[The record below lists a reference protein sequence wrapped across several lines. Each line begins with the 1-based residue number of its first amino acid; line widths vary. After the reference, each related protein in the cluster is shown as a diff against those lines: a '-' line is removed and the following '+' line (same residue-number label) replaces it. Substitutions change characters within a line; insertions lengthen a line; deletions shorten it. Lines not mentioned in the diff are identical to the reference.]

1 MLPMQPPVRADRQ
14 EHAPRVYF
22 MFDEVATER
31 IEMSEELRPC
41 PFCGSEYVYRGAENV
56 IHCGQ
61 CGASEGIDWNTRP
74 LEDAKDAEI
83 KRLEAQLAEAG
94 AALAGLGYTSSAD
107 DSDSYDSLI
116 PDEYL

>member
-1 MLPMQPPVRADRQ
+1 MPDNLK
-14 EHAPRVYF
+14 
-22 MFDEVATER
+22 
-31 IEMSEELRPC
+31 PC
-41 PFCGSEYVYRGAENV
+41 PFCGGNNIEIKRGHNNIFNSSVECKDCGGMMVYYSNLPVDE
-56 IHCGQ
+56 
-61 CGASEGIDWNTRP
+61 EWNTRP